1 MGSCNSLK
9 LLLKIRW
16 RSTFVY
22 KVSYQVLSWV
32 LHQRR
37 IQKPYYMTQEA
48 LWENILRRVFTPCHV
63 CYACQHANMQ
73 KAWKLLNFTCQRA
86 KKKHATLPKVCQF
99 FNLACQRAKGLP
111 IFQLGVPTCQKAC
124 QFFYY
129 FLSEKVFQFSNFS
142 IMLNICKSQ
151 EYLENSR
158 KFIWRIKEFKFWN
171 LRNFIKEMQN

>member
-1 MGSCNSLK
+1 MKEYIRLQSFISGFKLSSASETDPKTLLYDTRSSLGK
-9 LLLKIRW
+9 YFTA
-16 RSTFVY
+16 SFHPVPC
-22 KVSYQVLSWV
+22 VLCV
-32 LHQRR
+32 
-37 IQKPYYMTQEA
+37 P
-48 LWENILRRVFTPCHV
+48 
-63 CYACQHANMQ
+63 ACQHTKSLETSQ
-73 KAWKLLNFTCQRA
+73 FYVPTC
-86 KKKHATLPKVCQF
+86 KKKHATLPKVCQI

-158 KFIWRIKEFKFWN
+158 KFI
-171 LRNFIKEMQN
+171 